1 MSGVSLGDDPTE
13 QSPRSRPPASN
24 LKLNIRE
31 AGASQSGSPSS
42 HNDFEHTMNE
52 DPETRL
58 LASSPGHEG
67 PSDKSHIPKEMD
79 HTDNLNLDDLES
91 DLLHRPMPKIVVEGQ
106 PRSKTASNSSSP
118 KPAPKKTAVS
128 QEEVRKAASLVPVTS
143 EAALGSITRQEDDE
157 SSRISAYAR
166 LDFENYTFFV
176 QTLQV
181 VLGRKSNDELLQSS
195 HHAVDVH
202 LSSVK
207 AISRRHAKIF
217 YNFGTQR
224 FELLILGRNGAFVD
238 DLFVEKDTTVPL
250 IDGTKIQI
258 GDIPFS
264 FVLPSIDV
272 HEQENYKAA
281 GAKPFNPSDA
291 INLRTN
297 LYSTSPQKDKPRRK
311 RRDSKVTIEE
321 AKASIIRRLSSARRK
336 LLVSN
341 DEISQILSE
350 LGSTSLNFDGESG
363 DLDPQIQ
370 SILDNHRDLSLDE
383 ETNARFARIGESAID
398 DIEDEEDEIDKLV
411 QQHNFDQG
419 VVLDDEEDDD
429 DDDDLEDDYNDSHD
443 IDMDLLVLDQEIA
456 SLAPLIN
463 AHNQDLMKEKEE
475 RRRELEQEKRRKQ
488 LRALKKGAK
497 FPEMSSGG
505 TPYRSL
511 PLMGKP
517 AVPRMGRPAT
527 IQPPVNRVYGRH
539 PVNGLPETGLPAHLV
554 ALGGPGLPLK
564 LQQGPN
570 SMAHLIS
577 ANPMA
582 KQMLPSRPPPPK
594 LEVPVNTI
602 TSVSVVSSI
611 IPIKAITVNESTIEL
626 APICVTKSLK
636 DPSNVPKIP
645 RKKRDQSIKK
655 LPKNAYALEEIPEQ
669 YRTKPTSS
677 YPALI
682 SNVLKT
688 RPGNGATIGD
698 IIQGIKDMYPYYKYC
713 PEGWQ
718 SIISH
723 NVKLNKVF
731 KQVSEGFDP
740 VFAVDEAYIAER
752 EKVRMKQQELA
763 AARAKAAAIKA
774 EELKQKQRFDAL
786 QSVSHNIVGRN
797 FASPYGLPYSSGLRM
812 PQTPF
817 TSQLQKQTNGQ
828 KPKTIAELASEIR
841 RDGLVG
847 SKAPL
852 YFKPQGSD
860 VDSPKTPNV
869 GSPGT
874 IKAQLAANRS
884 QSPPPPAQTD
894 GGMNLN
900 TKKSLA
906 YLQKELF
913 TLYKARKLSYN
924 TATTTEII
932 TKALATTIAQVNVIG
947 AKAGCGDNALS
958 FLVEK
963 APQQVSKIL
972 DIALTKSIK
981 EKQGILLSR
990 TGTPEP
996 GSGSVGSEL
1005 PLKGGTADTET
1016 SRAGTLAKP
1025 LFNAGLSKPP
1035 SFNSGQAR
1043 PGYASPGLSKP
1054 PLFLSNKP
1062 VFLSNKKPEDDNG
1075 KRPHEEDDE
1084 GSASKSIKIE

>member
-1 MSGVSLGDDPTE
+1 MSGVSLGDDPVA
-13 QSPRSRPPASN
+13 QSPKSHPPASQMALSMEDDTSPKSRPN
-24 LKLNIRE
+24 Y
-31 AGASQSGSPSS
+31 ASKEVQVSPERDS
-42 HNDFEHTMNE
+42 
-52 DPETRL
+52 ETRFL
-58 LASSPGHEG
+58 GSSPGLEG
-67 PSDKSHIPKEMD
+67 PSDKNPNAPKTERS
-79 HTDNLNLDDLES
+79 NSIDLEGIDI
-91 DLLHRPMPKIVVEGQ
+91 DLLGPSKPKIAVSGDSH
-106 PRSKTASNSSSP
+106 SKTVSFSQAP
-118 KPAPKKTAVS
+118 TLAPKKTPFS
-128 QEEVRKAASLVPVTS
+128 QEEVKKGAPLVPVTTES
-143 EAALGSITRQEDDE
+143 ALGSASLHDDDE
-157 SSRISAYAR
+157 TSRISAYAR

-238 DLFVEKDTTVPL
+238 DLFVEKDITVPL
-250 IDGTKIQI
+250 VDGTKIQI

-264 FVLPSIDV
+264 FVLPSIDLQ
-272 HEQENYKAA
+272 EQENYEGV

-291 INLRTN
+291 INLRSN
-297 LYSTSPQKDKPRRK
+297 LYSTSPQKDKARK
-311 RRDSKVTIEE
+311 KSRDSKRIEE
-321 AKASIIRRLSSARRK
+321 AKANIIRRLSSARRK

-350 LGSTSLNFDGESG
+350 LGSTSLDFGG
-363 DLDPQIQ
+363 DDEALDPQIQ
-370 SILDNHRDLSLDE
+370 SILDNHRDLSPDE
-383 ETNARFARIGESAID
+383 ESNSRLARMGDSVID

-419 VVLDDEEDDD
+419 VVLDDEEEDDD
-429 DDDDLEDDYNDSHD
+429 DDDVDDSHD
-443 IDMDLLVLDQEIA
+443 IDMDLLMLDHEIA
-456 SLAPLIN
+456 SLAPLID

-475 RRRELEQEKRRKQ
+475 RRRELEHEKRRKE
-488 LRALKKGAK
+488 LKALKKGGK
-497 FPEMSSGG
+497 FPEFSSSNS
-505 TPYRSL
+505 PYRSL

-527 IQPPVNRVYGRH
+527 IQPPVSRVYGRQ
-539 PVNGLPETGLPAHLV
+539 PVNGVPEAGLPVHLM
-554 ALGGPGLPLK
+554 AQSGAGHPLK

-570 SMAHLIS
+570 SMAHLIPGT
-577 ANPMA
+577 PMP
-582 KQMLPSRPPPPK
+582 KQMLPLRPPPPK

-626 APICVTKSLK
+626 APICVTKSLT

-645 RKKRDQSIKK
+645 RKKREQPIKRP
-655 LPKNAYALEEIPEQ
+655 PKNSYALEEIPEQ

-688 RPGNGATIGD
+688 RSLGAPIQD
-698 IIQGIKDMYPYYKYC
+698 IVQGIKDMYPYYKYC
-713 PEGWQ
+713 PDGWQ

-731 KQVSEGFDP
+731 KQVSDGVEPF
-740 VFAVDEAYIAER
+740 FAVDEAYIAER
-752 EKVRMKQQELA
+752 EKVKIKQQELA
-763 AARAKAAAIKA
+763 ALRAKAAALKA

-786 QSVSHNIVGRN
+786 QAVSHNIVGRN

-817 TSQLQKQTNGQ
+817 MSQLQKNNGQ

-852 YFKPQGSD
+852 YFKPQGGD
-860 VDSPKTPNV
+860 VEGSRTPKEA
-869 GSPGT
+869 SPGT

-884 QSPPPPAQTD
+884 QSPPPAPQTE

-913 TLYKARKLSYN
+913 MLYKARKLSYN

-947 AKAGCGDNALS
+947 AKAGCGDNALG

-981 EKQGILLSR
+981 EKQGLVVSR
-990 TGTPEP
+990 TATPEP
-996 GSGSVGSEL
+996 VLSGTEL
-1005 PLKGGTADTET
+1005 PQKVGTTDTDT
-1016 SRAGTLAKP
+1016 NRASTLAKP
-1025 LFNAGLSKPP
+1025 QFNTGLSKPP

-1062 VFLSNKKPEDDNG
+1062 VFLSNKKPEDDN
-1075 KRPHEEDDE
+1075 KRPHEGDDDR
-1084 GSASKSIKIE
+1084 SPSKSVKIE